1 MRRTAEEKAKRK
13 MILTIINGVLSCL
26 GALFLL
32 LLLFALI
39 AAKIDMSDRVLS
51 VLSGIALGAGCFA
64 ASYTTAKCQRKK
76 GLLTGVFCGGII
88 FLTVLLCA
96 LFFGG
101 SFSPGG
107 FFAKIL
113 LILSCSCIGG
123 IIGVNSKRNISL
135 K

>member
-1 MRRTAEEKAKRK
+1 MRRTADEKAKRK
-13 MILTIINGVLSCL
+13 MIITVVNGVLSCL
-26 GALFLL
+26 GAVFLL

-39 AAKIDMSDRVLS
+39 ATKIDMSDRVLS

-64 ASYTTAKCQRKK
+64 ASYTTAKRQRKK
-76 GLLTGVFCGGII
+76 GLLTGVYCGGIV
-88 FLTVLLCA
+88 FLVILLCA

-101 SFSPGG
+101 SFSAGG